1 MTLGEKLKK
10 SRHIKGISQSEVA
23 KYLNISRQS
32 ISKWENDNGYPDLDN
47 LIHLSD
53 YYEISIDDLL
63 KESLELENIDDNV
76 KIDNSQKKLDY
87 LSNDRERDEGLALLL
102 ISLIGCL
109 LAPLGLIISPLV
121 LKRNKATN
129 TFFRGVIAASVI
141 CFTVSLFVS
150 YGHFSNIFHWGGST
164 NVEYIEN

>member
-1 MTLGEKLKK
+1 
-10 SRHIKGISQSEVA
+10 
-23 KYLNISRQS
+23 RQS
-32 ISKWENDNGYPDLDN
+32 ISKWENDTSSPDINN
-47 LIHLSD
+47 LTLLSSL
-53 YYEISIDDLL
+53 YEISIDDLL
-63 KESLELENIDDNV
+63 KEKKEVKKNIKENSIEIIESKN
-76 KIDNSQKKLDY
+76 KLIY
-87 LSNDRERDEGLALLL
+87 LKNNTNRDEGLVLLL

-109 LAPLGLIISPLV
+109 ISPLGLIIAPVV

-129 TFFRGVIAASVI
+129 TFYKGVIAASVI

>member
-1 MTLGEKLKK
+1 MKK

-32 ISKWENDNGYPDLDN
+32 ISKWENDTSSPDINN
-47 LIHLSD
+47 LTLLSSL
-53 YYEISIDDLL
+53 YEISIDDLL
-63 KESLELENIDDNV
+63 KEKKEVKKNIKENSIEIIESKN
-76 KIDNSQKKLDY
+76 KLIY
-87 LSNDRERDEGLALLL
+87 LKNNTNRDEGLVLLL

-109 LAPLGLIISPLV
+109 ISPLGLIIAPVV

-129 TFFRGVIAASVI
+129 TFYKGVIAASVI

-150 YGHFSNIFHWGGST
+150 
-164 NVEYIEN
+164 